1 MLVVEENEGK
11 RTTRE
16 LNPIGDENY
25 IDNTH
30 LFAVRGRRRIAQW
43 DRSSKHKE
51 IVEHVKKKTISWS
64 AAKNIKTRLD
74 INDSFLF

>member
-1 MLVVEENEGK
+1 VEKNEKK

-16 LNPIGDENY
+16 SEPIGDENY

-30 LFAVRGRRRIAQW
+30 SFAVRGRRRIAQW
-43 DRSSKHKE
+43 DMTSKHKE
-51 IVEHVKKKTISWS
+51 IVEHVKKKTIPWS
-64 AAKNIKTRLD
+64 AAKKSKTSLD